1 METVALAHALTAVQ
15 GGFGTTG
22 LSAWI
27 QNNVITIIL
36 LLIAA
41 TALWAGKNGNISKV
55 VTIGAC
61 AVVGVTI
68 LALATTGA
76 AADIGVW
83 IVGLFRA

>member
-1 METVALAHALTAVQ
+1 MRAQLSADLLATQA
-15 GGFGTTG
+15 GFGTTG
-22 LSAWI
+22 LSSWI
-27 QNNVITIIL
+27 QDNVITIIL

-61 AVVGVTI
+61 AIIGVAV

-76 AADIGVW
+76 ATDIGTW
-83 IVGLFRA
+83 LVGLFRA

>member
-1 METVALAHALTAVQ
+1 MSALTTAQTLVTQ
-15 GGFGTTG
+15 AGGFGTTG

-61 AVVGVTI
+61 AVVGLAI
-68 LALATTGA
+68 LALATSGA
-76 AADIGVW
+76 GADIGLW
-83 IVGLFRA
+83 IVNLFRA

>member
-1 METVALAHALTAVQ
+1 METVALTHALTAAG

-55 VTIGAC
+55 VTIAAC
-61 AVVGVTI
+61 AVVGVTV

-76 AADIGVW
+76 GAD
-83 IVGLFRA
+83 VGTWLVSLFRA